1 MTIRIA
7 ICGDKP
13 IGYVV
18 DGYYIA
24 LKYVRRLFRS
34 TLVTSEYIFG
44 VELNGELVSNNGVY
58 PSVFS
63 RFNFNFGDVITY
75 NFIFKPLDSSNYH
88 HSYSIRDVEG
98 TEIGIITTVS
108 DLYTSYSLSIVYLE
122 VVNKRRGLGRAIV
135 DQLRQYGVSLSG
147 FAIVSARGFW
157 EHIGAIFSNSD
168 RFEL

>member
-75 NFIFKPLDSSNYH
+75 NFIFKP
-88 HSYSIRDVEG
+88 
-98 TEIGIITTVS
+98 
-108 DLYTSYSLSIVYLE
+108 
-122 VVNKRRGLGRAIV
+122 
-135 DQLRQYGVSLSG
+135 
-147 FAIVSARGFW
+147 
-157 EHIGAIFSNSD
+157 
-168 RFEL
+168 